1 MSCIKKTCKKAIK
14 YLLEKLYFEIY
25 CKNIQ
30 THHIID
36 ISMESPSVPFMLK
49 FFFYTAANILLVV
62 KFENILQEIYT
73 LDFKL
78 KKKNT
83 STFEVCI

>member
-1 MSCIKKTCKKAIK
+1 
-14 YLLEKLYFEIY
+14 
-25 CKNIQ
+25 
-30 THHIID
+30 
-36 ISMESPSVPFMLK
+36 MESPSVPFMLT

>member
-1 MSCIKKTCKKAIK
+1 
-14 YLLEKLYFEIY
+14 
-25 CKNIQ
+25 
-30 THHIID
+30 
-36 ISMESPSVPFMLK
+36 MESPSVPFMLK
-49 FFFYTAANILLVV
+49 CFFYTTANILLVV
-62 KFENILQEIYT
+62 KFENILQEMYT